1 MPPTIQTSRDN
12 PTEPPSCWR
21 TRLGVRKIPEPITEP
36 MKRNKRSVRRRV
48 RRSGGIDD
56 GICTPANEATK
67 HDNRSWFPAHS
78 QNTYAEVRRCEHR
91 QNQTSVCH
99 DANNGGN
106 SLEFLEVDD
115 GRGHETQQKY

>member
-1 MPPTIQTSRDN
+1 MPPTTQTSRDN

-56 GICTPANEATK
+56 GICTPANEAPK
-67 HDNRSWFPAHS
+67 HDNRSWLPEHS
-78 QNTYAEVRRCEHR
+78 QNTYAEVRPCEHR
-91 QNQTSVCH
+91 ETRRAFVTT
-99 DANNGGN
+99 AIMAAN

-115 GRGHETQQKY
+115 RRGHETQQ